1 MDWDELLKHEMA
13 TNSDNGDPPI
23 HQTPL
28 SSPVLL
34 TFSCY
39 CSREKEKLQYITH
52 EFQQTC
58 TIYCTCTGGECGR
71 AERRLIN
78 DLMMFYQKLER
89 PVVNESDAIQLKF
102 GLTLQQ
108 IMNVVG

>member
-1 MDWDELLKHEMA
+1 MLV
-13 TNSDNGDPPI
+13 SGV
-23 HQTPL
+23 
-28 SSPVLL
+28 S
-34 TFSCY
+34 
-39 CSREKEKLQYITH
+39 
-52 EFQQTC
+52 
-58 TIYCTCTGGECGR
+58 CGR

-108 IMNVVG
+108 IMNVVGSYIVVTSLLSAFTN

>member
-1 MDWDELLKHEMA
+1 MLTITQLRSGLHHQLHPGDLHLLH
-13 TNSDNGDPPI
+13 
-23 HQTPL
+23 
-28 SSPVLL
+28 LL
-34 TFSCY
+34 HHHHHDLKCVG
-39 CSREKEKLQYITH
+39 L
-52 EFQQTC
+52 
-58 TIYCTCTGGECGR
+58 GVDCGR

-108 IMNVVG
+108 IMNVVGC